1 MFYPR
6 ISLGNQDKRL
16 FALVYLVLKSIT
28 LRLVQFSQL
37 GILQLNLSKAD
48 ILYNGHLVMRG
59 TFLKNRPITFKPSE
73 KPLYS
78 GQFFEHRMNIL
89 GKIYLLIAGTL

>member
-6 ISLGNQDKRL
+6 ISLGHQDKRL

-48 ILYNGHLVMRG
+48 MLYKGH
-59 TFLKNRPITFKPSE
+59 FFKELANHVQALRKTS
-73 KPLYS
+73 
-78 GQFFEHRMNIL
+78 I
-89 GKIYLLIAGTL
+89 